1 MMNPSPNPSPSLTPS
16 LTQTMAVAMTIN
28 GEPRQLLLD
37 PWRSLLDVLRNEA
50 GLTGTKKG
58 CDVGDCGACTVVMDG
73 VPVNACLV
81 LGVEAQGSVI
91 QTIEGLQPSPD
102 TLHPLQHSFMQHGA
116 AQCGFCTPGILMMA
130 KALLDENPAPSEQEI
145 RFGLAGNICRCTGYT
160 KIIDAVS
167 AAARQLRGEA
177 A

>member
-1 MMNPSPNPSPSLTPS
+1 MMNPSPSLTPS
-16 LTQTMAVAMTIN
+16 LTQSMAVAMTIN

-58 CDVGDCGACTVVMDG
+58 CDVGDCGACTVIMDG

>member
-1 MMNPSPNPSPSLTPS
+1 MMNPSPNPSPSLKQS
-16 LTQTMAVAMTIN
+16 MAVAMTIN

-91 QTIEGLQPSPD
+91 QTIEGLQPS
-102 TLHPLQHSFMQHGA
+102 QHSFMQHGA

>member
-16 LTQTMAVAMTIN
+16 LTQSMAVAMTIN

-58 CDVGDCGACTVVMDG
+58 CDVGDCGACTVIMDG

-167 AAARQLRGEA
+167 AAARQLRREA